1 LPKKSVEKSM
11 AKFTHGHRHNTDME
25 KNREKDTTVRERDT
39 NG

>member
-25 KNREKDTTVRERDT
+25 KNREKDTTVKERDT
-39 NG
+39 KG

>member
-11 AKFTHGHRHNTDME
+11 AKFTHGHRNNTDMD
-25 KNREKDTTVRERDT
+25 KNREKDTPVRDRDT

>member
-1 LPKKSVEKSM
+1 M

-25 KNREKDTTVRERDT
+25 KIWEKDTTFRERDT

>member
-11 AKFTHGHRHNTDME
+11 AKFTHGHRHNTDMD
-25 KNREKDTTVRERDT
+25 KNREKDTTDRERDT